1 MFTLDTSLH
10 IHHHP
15 ILQSRFT
22 VEFFFFFL
30 KPSGSPFKIFWDS
43 KDNSKPP
50 LSCSFLLQLI
60 YVTQIIIECLLFSY
74 RFVIFFSLLT
84 LNYMK
89 CSKLKLLEILKI
101 NNSGITYF
109 HTLFVITVFCERLVI
124 IYLSLLYKLKIFSLL
139 LTVNHIRQL

>member
-15 ILQSRFT
+15 ILQSRFM
-22 VEFFFFFL
+22 VEFFFFFKNPVEVPL
-30 KPSGSPFKIFWDS
+30 RFFEIPRIILR
-43 KDNSKPP
+43 PP

-84 LNYMK
+84 LNYVK
-89 CSKLKLLEILKI
+89 CSELELLEILKI
-101 NNSGITYF
+101 NNSRITHF
-109 HTLFVITVFCERLVI
+109 HTLFVITVFCD
-124 IYLSLLYKLKIFSLL
+124 KL
-139 LTVNHIRQL
+139 